1 MATSVVGSVV
11 FLKIAEFA
19 RRSASEQARLRAQ
32 LEAVIAVVTAEVPP
46 ASRLVLEAADG
57 MAVVLLDDPQAAL
70 RVGTK
75 ALTAGAA
82 GLPLAA
88 GLNHGALQLSGR
100 KGGEGMTGDG
110 IAVAANI
117 ADFAESSRLFA
128 SRAFCEA
135 LAEAAP
141 GREALLRPAGTFKD
155 AGLRSHEVFAPD
167 TYGLVRRRRRYGA
180 VALVLTIA
188 LAAGGMTWRAH
199 TGRPPFVDM
208 VLAKYTY
215 LHGLVQRAR
224 N

>member
-46 ASRLVLEAADG
+46 ANRLVLEAADG
-57 MAVVLLDDPQAAL
+57 MAIVFLRDPQAAL
-70 RVGTK
+70 RVASR

-100 KGGEGMTGDG
+100 KGAEGMTGDG

-117 ADFAESSRLFA
+117 ADFAESSRVLA
-128 SRAFCEA
+128 SRAFRDA
-135 LAEAAP
+135 LAEASP
-141 GREALLRPAGTFKD
+141 GREALLRPAGTFTD
-155 AGLRSHEVFAPD
+155 AGLRSHEAFMPD
-167 TYGLVRRRRRYGA
+167 QRAIVGRKRRYGA

-188 LAAGGMTWRAH
+188 FAAGGLGWRAQA
-199 TGRPPFVDM
+199 GRPPFVDM

-224 N
+224 Y